1 MPYQEINNVK
11 MGKNAQAFNFV
22 NLYGCEIG
30 ENTKIAS
37 LVEIQKGVKIGKNC
51 KILTFAFIPTGVT
64 IEDNVFVGPHT
75 CFTNDKWPRATRKDG
90 TLQTE
95 EDWEIVPTL
104 VRKGASIGAN
114 STIVCGVIIGENA
127 MVAAGSVVT
136 KDVPANTLVAGCPAK
151 PVKTIEE

>member
-1 MPYQEINNVK
+1 MAYQEINDVK

-64 IEDNVFVGPHT
+64 IEDNVFVGPHVS
-75 CFTNDKWPRATRKDG
+75 FTNDKWPRAANKDG
-90 TLQTE
+90 GIKGE
-95 EDWEIVPTL
+95 DDWELSETL
-104 VRKGASIGAN
+104 VKKGASIGAN
-114 STIVCGVIIGENA
+114 STIICGITIGENA

-136 KDVPANTLVAGCPAK
+136 KNVPANTLVAGCPART
-151 PVKTIEE
+151 VKTIGE